1 VDWAN
6 RRSIHRMVG
15 GRYHFLKETCP
26 STEVGKMMGRVVKDP
41 FYPLDKYVPEE
52 PLSED
57 EPTHNT
63 SDIHPTILQEP
74 LTYENR
80 TDSIEYSGES
90 AARAGLA
97 SLFNIDLTSRTE
109 EGLSMKSQTV
119 KRYTLKNPEKIFDKL
134 MTNEDYASEVRAL
147 LRKTTFGKAYFV
159 VGFYTTTGTIWT
171 QSQRQRR
178 TGGFKLAV
186 PISAIV
192 GDAAGLVNPHTSASL
207 SRVTTQML
215 QMSVVQEEIF
225 AVAYHVLTTSW
236 RKEKGPT
243 LKGPLMNRSRLR
255 FGDSDSSSDEED
267 DVITR
272 MDLDPQEEEEAHSR
286 RFNLSV

>member
-1 VDWAN
+1 
-6 RRSIHRMVG
+6 MVG

-26 STEVGKMMGRVVKDP
+26 SAEISNMMGRVVKDP
-41 FYPLDKYVPEE
+41 LYPLDKYVPEE
-52 PLSED
+52 PLSDD

-80 TDSIEYSGES
+80 SNFIENIGEG

-97 SLFNIDLTSRTE
+97 SLFNIDLTSKTE
-109 EGLSMKSQTV
+109 EGLSMQSQTV
-119 KRYTLKNPEKIFDKL
+119 KRYTLKNPEKVFDKL
-134 MTNEDYASEVRAL
+134 MLNDDYASEVRAL
-147 LRKTTFGKAYFV
+147 LRKTKFGKAYLV

-186 PISAIV
+186 PTSGIV
-192 GDAAGLVNPHTSASL
+192 GNLAGMVDPHSSTSVSK
-207 SRVTTQML
+207 VTTQIL
-215 QMSVVQEEIF
+215 QMNVVQEEIF
-225 AVAYHVLTTSW
+225 AVAYHVLRTSW
-236 RKEKGPT
+236 RGKKGPT
-243 LKGPLMNRSRLR
+243 VKGPLMNRSKLG

-267 DVITR
+267 DVIER
-272 MDLDPQEEEEAHSR
+272 MELDPQEEEEAQGL
-286 RFNLSV
+286 RFDLSV